1 MSTIRRFTI
10 SIGFAL
16 LTLLGVPRS
25 FAYQVNPT
33 FVRVPTTSD
42 QVSGSTVI
50 DGSKGGSLT
59 VGRFTVNVPKG
70 AYIGNAT
77 VSIQAPDPTTLRCE
91 LGISGTRSIL
101 GFLKPVTLQT
111 DCRGAVDVDPSNLQV
126 IWFNEAQSLWVLVPN
141 TILDLKLTRLLTPLW
156 HFSQYGV
163 VDGKAGW

>member
-1 MSTIRRFTI
+1 MSTLRRFAI

-16 LTLLGVPRS
+16 LVLSGVPSS

-33 FVRVPTTSD
+33 FVRVPATSD
-42 QVSGSTVI
+42 QVSGSALI

-70 AYIGNAT
+70 AYIGKAS

-126 IWFNEAQSLWVLVPN
+126 IWFNESQGLWVLVPN